1 MNMRFRN
8 ETIVIVSL
16 VLVILGGPGCKHKVR
31 KERQQTAIAKVRE
44 YDEIFNRLKGKRS
57 SNISVKSIGSITY
70 SNDSYELLLVILNPS
85 IQRKKILL
93 AGGTHGNEPAG
104 TQALLEFISEF
115 SDNENI
121 NMDYSIYILPLINPW
136 GWERNRRLNGDFI
149 EINKD
154 FIAKKSKEVNLI
166 LQHLDLS
173 QFDIVLDLHEAGTD
187 GCFIYNRDKKSKP
200 ILIRLMSYL
209 KNTGTDV
216 QQTGKVHGV
225 LKIKDGIV
233 YIPKIVRI
241 YLHIYK
247 KRASLTHL
255 CNYTHNVRRV
265 YTFES
270 AKSQRNIKERADD
283 HKKVINF
290 LLEELE

>member
-1 MNMRFRN
+1 MNMRFRT
-8 ETIVIVSL
+8 EAIVIVSL
-16 VLVILGGPGCKHKVR
+16 VLLNLAGLGCRHQVR
-31 KERQQTAIAKVRE
+31 KERQQIAIAKVRE
-44 YDEIFNRLKGKRS
+44 YDDIFTKLKGKRS
-57 SNISVKSIGSITY
+57 RNISVKSIGSITY

-85 IQRKKILL
+85 IQKKKVLL
-93 AGGTHGNEPAG
+93 AGGTHGTEPAG

-136 GWERNRRLNGDFI
+136 GWERNRRLNGDSI
-149 EINKD
+149 DINRD
-154 FIAKKSKEVNLI
+154 FITKKSQEVNLI

-173 QFDIVLDLHEAGTD
+173 QFDIVLDLHEASKD
-187 GCFIYNRDKKSKP
+187 GCFIYNRDKKSQP

-216 QQTGKVHGV
+216 QQTGKVHDI
-225 LKIKDGIV
+225 LNIKDGIV
-233 YIPKIVRI
+233 YIPKIVRT
-241 YLHIYK
+241 YLHIVK
-247 KRASLTHL
+247 KRATLTHL

-265 YTFES
+265 FTFET
-270 AKSQRNIKERADD
+270 AKRRRTIKERADD

>member
-1 MNMRFRN
+1 MVC
-8 ETIVIVSL
+8 TI
-16 VLVILGGPGCKHKVR
+16 
-31 KERQQTAIAKVRE
+31 
-44 YDEIFNRLKGKRS
+44 
-57 SNISVKSIGSITY
+57 
-70 SNDSYELLLVILNPS
+70 
-85 IQRKKILL
+85 
-93 AGGTHGNEPAG
+93 
-104 TQALLEFISEF
+104 LLEFISEF

-149 EINKD
+149 DINKD
-154 FIAKKSKEVNLI
+154 FITKKSKEVNLI

-173 QFDIVLDLHEAGTD
+173 QFDIVLDLHEAGMD

-216 QQTGKVHGV
+216 QQTGKVHGI
-225 LKIKDGIV
+225 LNIKDGIV

-241 YLHIYK
+241 YLHISK

-270 AKSQRNIKERADD
+270 GKSRRNIKERADD

-290 LLEELE
+290 LLEEFILEMSD